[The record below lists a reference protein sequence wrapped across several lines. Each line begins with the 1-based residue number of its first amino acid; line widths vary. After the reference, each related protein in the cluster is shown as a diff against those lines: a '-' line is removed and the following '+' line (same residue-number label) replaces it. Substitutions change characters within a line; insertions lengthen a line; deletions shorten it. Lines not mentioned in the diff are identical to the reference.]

1 MSQFAELHD
10 DLRAVARDLLG
21 RADVPWSQVADAGW
35 TGLEVPEELDGAGAT
50 FAEVAVVLH
59 ELGRA
64 ASSASLL
71 GTVIGVGALLEVA
84 PSAERDGLLRRIAT
98 GESRVTVADAE
109 APTFVPDAP
118 DADVVL
124 VLHTDG
130 ITAVESPV
138 VEETPV
144 LDATRRF
151 GTVAV
156 SDGHRWP
163 FADAAAR
170 RRVLDRGALAVAC
183 DSLGSAEAMLDATV
197 AYAGVREQFGRP
209 IGSFQA
215 VKHACADMLVQVT
228 ICRELVTAAVVTLDP
243 VDVARAKSYV
253 TATAVDVVGKAMQL
267 HGGIGYT
274 WESDVHVH
282 LKRVALN
289 RSLYGAPAEHR
300 RRLAERF
307 RSRAAPSSA
316 AGPG

>member
-1 MSQFAELHD
+1 MSRYAELHD
-10 DLRAVARDLLG
+10 DLRAVARDLLA
-21 RADVPWSQVADAGW
+21 RPDVPWSQMAEAGW

-64 ASSASLL
+64 ASPASLL
-71 GTVIGVGALLEVA
+71 GTVLGVGALLEVG
-84 PSAERDGLLRRIAT
+84 PSAERDDLLRRVAT
-98 GESRVTVADAE
+98 GEARVTVADAE

-124 VLHTDG
+124 VLHADG
-130 ITAVESPV
+130 VTAVASPD

-151 GTVAV
+151 GMVATTGG
-156 SDGHRWP
+156 DRWP
-163 FADAAAR
+163 FAGLAAR
-170 RRVLDRGALAVAC
+170 RRILDRGALAVAC

-228 ICRELVTAAVVTLDP
+228 VGRELVTAAVATLDP
-243 VDVARAKSYV
+243 VDVSRAKSHV
-253 TATAVDVVGKAMQL
+253 TAAAVDVVGKAMQL
-267 HGGIGYT
+267 HGGVGYT

-289 RSLYGAPAEHR
+289 RSLYGGPTEHR

-307 RSRAAPSSA
+307 EHRAAPP
-316 AGPG
+316 PG